1 MKKKEVRKLKE
12 ATLKVAE
19 CGSGYKFQGGRFIH
33 ISPDSGEEFRNNFLI
48 PFLKKNKTACQLCV
62 DFAGTI
68 VFTSGFLEESF
79 GGAIRR
85 GFQKEVRKIRFKN
98 ILPEIKK
105 ELLRLIKEK

>member
-1 MKKKEVRKLKE
+1 MRKLKE

-19 CGSGYKFQGGRFIH
+19 CGSGYKYQGGRFIH

-79 GGAIRR
+79 GGAIRL
-85 GFQKEVRKIRFKN
+85 GFETVKKIQFKN
-98 ILPEIKK
+98 IPPEIKK

>member
-19 CGSGYKFQGGRFIH
+19 CGSGYKYQGGRFIH

-79 GGAIRR
+79 GGAIRL
-85 GFQKEVRKIRFKN
+85 GFETVKKIQFKN
-98 ILPEIKK
+98 IPPEIKK

>member
-1 MKKKEVRKLKE
+1 MKE

-48 PFLKKNKTACQLCV
+48 PFLKKNKSDCRLCV

-68 VFTSGFLEESF
+68 VFTPGFLEESF
-79 GGAIRR
+79 GGAIRL
-85 GFQKEVRKIRFKN
+85 GFETVKKIQFKN
-98 ILPEIKK
+98 IPPEIKK